1 MSIYCVRTQSNC
13 ARKQLFFHLICQLYK
28 FRDRKLL
35 WAACHHLVLEE
46 IWGGRMVAIKDL
58 SQGDAQHLTALI
70 EHGLHHALEQLF
82 VASKVS
88 HLVARHTNDGTLYL
102 GRRIKDARLYR
113 EEIFDMI
120 PRLNQYG
127 ENAILLVAWLR
138 GHAYSHLV
146 LDHACTAGYQILII
160 KHLEENLRGDII
172 GIVARQHKLLSIE
185 HLLEIHAEEIA
196 TYYIII

>member
-1 MSIYCVRTQSNC
+1 M
-13 ARKQLFFHLICQLYK
+13 F
-28 FRDRKLL
+28 
-35 WAACHHLVLEE
+35 
-46 IWGGRMVAIKDL
+46 AIKDL
-58 SQGDAQHLTALI
+58 PQGDAQHLSALI

-82 VASKVS
+82 VASKIS
-88 HLVARHTNDGTLYL
+88 HLVARHTNDGTLNL
-102 GRRIKDARLYR
+102 GRRIKDTWLYG

-120 PRLNQYG
+120 PRLNQNG

-146 LDHACTAGYQILII
+146 LDHACTAGYQILIS
-160 KHLEENLRGDII
+160 KHLEENLRGDIV
-172 GIVARQHKLLSIE
+172 GIVARQDKLLAIE